1 MVDKTRSSSMA
12 EDTAVSFA
20 KHMDNYIKNSEAIVA
35 AVQAAALPLRK
46 GQKKGLKDELATLK
60 SELDEVKAIAN
71 NNEQYSRSNSIRIL
85 GLIMSE
91 EEGEDCYDNVLDLC
105 ENVLEIEVG
114 RVELD
119 RVHRVGKPREAVEG
133 SERPPPPRPMTVKLK
148 GYDTKIKFIKAHRC
162 LSGKNIYINKDLTK
176 DTHDFLLKI
185 KKDCVEGVAV
195 YIVDGCV
202 LIWPVSRTQERFIVL

>member
-1 MVDKTRSSSMA
+1 MVDKTRSSSMD
-12 EDTAVSFA
+12 EDSAVSFA

-46 GQKKGLKDELATLK
+46 GKKKGLKDELATLK

-71 NNEQYSRSNSIRIL
+71 NIEQYSRSNSIGIL

-119 RVHRVGKPREAVEG
+119 RVNRVGKPREAVDG
-133 SERPPPPRPMTVKLK
+133 SR
-148 GYDTKIKFIKAHRC
+148 DHR
-162 LSGKNIYINKDLTK
+162 LQAPWQLN
-176 DTHDFLLKI
+176 
-185 KKDCVEGVAV
+185 
-195 YIVDGCV
+195 
-202 LIWPVSRTQERFIVL
+202 